1 GMQVNAITKSGTN
14 IPSGSFSGYFRSD
27 KWNAEDFVA
36 KRVLPYSDQQLS
48 GTFGGPI
55 VKDKLHFFANYEY
68 ERNPL
73 TIVYT
78 TPYPHFNLDLSNNN
92 VDKKG
97 GGRIDVQFSPRTHLS
112 VRSGA

>member
-1 GMQVNAITKSGTN
+1 QSNVAGQQGTHLVAFDFGQPRFSRDAMEEFQFIANQFDATQGRSSGMQVNAITKSGTN

-55 VKDKLHFFANYEY
+55 IK
-68 ERNPL
+68 
-73 TIVYT
+73 
-78 TPYPHFNLDLSNNN
+78 
-92 VDKKG
+92 
-97 GGRIDVQFSPRTHLS
+97 
-112 VRSGA
+112 